1 MTVIVDGD
9 VLPDFGGH
17 VERPDL
23 VGHGGVLQGTAIH
36 EYLVAV
42 EHARVRVSR
51 QRRATLD
58 VRRLPDVAVIIIHV
72 YHLGTV
78 ETLAANHVQGIFP
91 DDRTV
96 TGRPIRRQI
105 LVRDTLPKS
114 MIALLAAV
122 CA

>member
-1 MTVIVDGD
+1 MTAIVHGD
-9 VLPDFGGH
+9 VLPDLGGH
-17 VERPDL
+17 VERPNL
-23 VGHGGVLQGTAIH
+23 VGHGGVLQGTTIH
-36 EYLVAV
+36 KYLVAE

-51 QRRATLD
+51 QWRATLD
-58 VRRLPDVAVIIIHV
+58 VRRLPDVAVIIIYV

-78 ETLAANHVQGIFP
+78 ETLATNHVQRIFP

-114 MIALLAAV
+114 TIALLAAV